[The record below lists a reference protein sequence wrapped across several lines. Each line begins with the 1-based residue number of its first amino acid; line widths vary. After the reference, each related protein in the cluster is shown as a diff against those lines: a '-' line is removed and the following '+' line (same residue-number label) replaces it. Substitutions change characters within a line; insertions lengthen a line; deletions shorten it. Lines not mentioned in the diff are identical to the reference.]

1 MAENVSR
8 NITERWTGGRLYSR
22 RGKEVVAAWQTKKRQ
37 LNGSRIESTKE
48 GERKMARE
56 GRTRLKG
63 KDC

>member
-8 NITERWTGGRLYSR
+8 NITERWRGGRLYSR
-22 RGKEVVAAWQTKKRQ
+22 RGKAVVAAWQPKERQ
-37 LNGSRIESTKE
+37 LNGSRIDSTKE

-56 GRTRLKG
+56 DRTRLKD